1 MLNSPTLI
9 GEVQHAPVCQTLP
22 IEAVRARRTDPIT
35 SHQAAERAGRFAP
48 SHSIRILDALRQLV
62 TGTAHDIAWQAGLT
76 VVQVDRRLVE
86 LQRTGLARV
95 KLNQDGKPVI
105 RDGFRVWE
113 LGAA

>member
-1 MLNSPTLI
+1 MDFHTSSMGAIAPAHCQPLPT
-9 GEVQHAPVCQTLP
+9 AS
-22 IEAVRARRTDPIT
+22 VRARRTDPLT

-86 LQRTGLARV
+86 LQRAGRARV
-95 KLNQDGKPVI
+95 RMQDGKPLI

-113 LGAA
+113 LAA